1 VTANA
6 RPGELAAFRAVGGHL
21 ARRGLVRGAEGNLS
35 TLAGDR
41 LLITRTGCRL
51 DALGEDDVL
60 VGTRSEPPAG
70 ASSDLAIHDA
80 KYDDLG
86 GAGAVV
92 HAHPP
97 GTVPHGWREGQDHG
111 IYALGL
117 TLEHAAASLELEM
130 AAEAR
135 AETSVSAGR
144 VVRPFGAA
152 RLVLGSDDRSAG
164 SGPTGVPRVMIVDQT
179 RLPGALEVVECRTV
193 EDVADAIRRLAVRGA
208 PALGVTAAFGVTL
221 AAFGALGRGEPV
233 REAVSK
239 AGELLASTR
248 PTAVN
253 IRWAVDR
260 LASATVGVSEGDLS
274 EALLAEARAV
284 ERQDAEACSRIGWNG
299 AEVIPDGA
307 AVLTHCNTGMLATAG
322 IGTAFGVLWCTHL
335 AGREIH
341 VWADETRPLLQ
352 GARLTAWELDRLGV
366 PFTLIAD
373 AAAGSL
379 MAAGRIQAVVV
390 GADRI
395 AANGDVANKV
405 GTYPLAALA
414 ARHLIPFFVAAPAST
429 VDPSTGSGRE
439 IPIEERDPGEV
450 THSPAGTIAPE
461 GARAFNPA
469 FDVTPADLVTA
480 IVTDR
485 GVVRPPFE
493 SGLRAVVEGA
503 A

>member
-1 VTANA
+1 MTANA

-21 ARRGLVRGAEGNLS
+21 ARRGLVRGTEGNLS

-60 VGTRSEPPAG
+60 VGTTSEPPEG
-70 ASSDLAIHDA
+70 ASSDLAIHVA
-80 KYDDLG
+80 RYGDLV

-97 GTVPHGWREGQDHG
+97 GTVPAGWREGQDHG
-111 IYALGL
+111 VYGLGL
-117 TLEHAAASLELEM
+117 TLEHAAASLELQRS
-130 AAEAR
+130 AEAR
-135 AETSVSAGR
+135 GEASMPPGR

-152 RLVLGSDDRSAG
+152 QLVFGSGDRTAG
-164 SGPTGVPRVMIVDQT
+164 SGPNGDPRVLIVDQT
-179 RLPGALEVVECRTV
+179 RLPGTLEVVECGTV
-193 EDVADAIRRLAVRGA
+193 EDVADAVRRLAVRGA

-221 AAFGALGRGEPV
+221 AAFGASGRGEPV
-233 REAVSK
+233 REAAAK
-239 AGELLASTR
+239 AGELLVSTR

-260 LASATVGVSEGDLS
+260 LASATADVSEGELPG
-274 EALLAEARAV
+274 ALLAEARSV
-284 ERQDAEACSRIGWNG
+284 ELEDATACSRIGWNG
-299 AEVIPDGA
+299 AELIPDGA

-335 AGREIH
+335 AGRAIH

-352 GARLTAWELDRLGV
+352 GSRLTAWELDRLGA
-366 PFTLIAD
+366 PFTLVAD

-379 MAAGRIQAVVV
+379 MAAGRVQAVVV

-414 ARHLIPFFVAAPAST
+414 ARHGVPFFVAAPAST
-429 VDPSTGSGRE
+429 VDPLTGSGRE

-450 THSPAGTIAPE
+450 THVSARPIAPE

-469 FDVTPADLVTA
+469 FDVTPAELVSA

-485 GVVRPPFE
+485 GVVRSPFE
-493 SGLRAVVEGA
+493 SGLRAVVEVAG
-503 A
+503 